1 MLVTWDADSG
11 NTLVL
16 QHADGLLSVYK
27 HTSSVLKRVGDLV
40 RGGEVVA
47 IVGDTGMLTTG
58 PHLHFEIWANGRPLN
73 PESYIS
79 F

>member
-1 MLVTWDADSG
+1 M
-11 NTLVL
+11 
-16 QHADGLLSVYK
+16 YK